1 MYAEL
6 ALPVAVDRTFT
17 YLLPPEL
24 EPYAVPGVRAVVP
37 FGGKVLTGVIVG
49 LPDSTAVQGLRPVR
63 DILDPDPVLSPLL
76 LQLCRWISA
85 YYMAPPGEVVRAALP
100 QGFAAR
106 SRRLVQLLSADPAL
120 RITELEARSPQRARI
135 LRILQE
141 GGPQLSSALQRKLGV
156 RSIHALL
163 HDLAAAG
170 DVSLEEVLPPS
181 RGRPLLKTEVPVA
194 ELDPEALGRFLAGLS
209 SRRRTARAAVER
221 MVEMQRA
228 GGGPL
233 LLAEFL
239 ARSGCGSALAKEL
252 SAAGLLRLERREVS
266 RESEYGT
273 DDRTVG
279 LQLNPAQ
286 EAALEQV
293 AAALAAGKH
302 RTFLLHGVT
311 GSGKTQVY
319 IEAIRRTVNAG
330 RAAIVL
336 VPEISLT
343 PQTVRRF
350 RAHFGAAVGVV
361 HSRMSPGERHDVWRR
376 ARRGELRVVVG
387 PRSAVFA
394 PLAPLGLVVV
404 DEEHEATYK
413 QFDQTPRY
421 HARDVAVV
429 RGTIEDAVVLLGSA
443 TPSAESYAN
452 ALAGKYTLL
461 GMPGRIDAVPM
472 PPVHV
477 VDMTRERRESYAA
490 LKESLPPERRS
501 ALKEFR
507 ASPLSRSLREKIAGR
522 LEKGEGVILLQ
533 NRRGFAPFV
542 ECADCGHTEMCDRC
556 SVTMTYHLTRKHLRC
571 HYCGRTRPM
580 PDICPKCNGI
590 ALQLLGL
597 GTQKVEAELARLFPQ
612 ARVLRMDLD
621 TTTRGGSHHRMLEAF
636 GAGKADILLGTQMV
650 AKGLD
655 FPRVTLVGVVS
666 ADTQLMMPDF
676 RASERTFQL
685 LTQVA
690 GRAGRSTLAGEVV
703 IQTHQPDHYAIR
715 HARTHDV
722 TAFLEEELA
731 ARRELDYPPYA
742 RIVLVEFRGRVEEA
756 VRRRAEEFAARLSD
770 PRAPFT
776 MLGPAPAVIGQVKGE
791 HRWHIVLK
799 NPKQTDPS
807 GARMRQAV
815 RDAVGAEGKSSRAA
829 VTRIVD
835 VDPVGLL

>member
-63 DILDPDPVLSPLL
+63 DILDPQPVLSPVLL
-76 LQLCRWISA
+76 ELCRWIAA

-106 SRRLVQLLSADPAL
+106 SKRLVRLLSDDPAP
-120 RITELEARSPQRARI
+120 RIAELEARSPQRARI

-141 GGPQLSSALQRKLGV
+141 GGPRHASELQRRLGV

-170 DVSLEEVLPPS
+170 DVSLEEVLPLPHA
-181 RGRPLLKTEVPVA
+181 RPLLKTFVPVA
-194 ELDPEALGRFLAGLS
+194 DLDPGVLGRFLAGLS

-221 MVEMQRA
+221 MVELQRA
-228 GGGPL
+228 GGDPL
-233 LLAEFL
+233 PLAEFL
-239 ARSGCGSALAKEL
+239 ARSGSGPALVKEL
-252 SAAGLLRLERREVS
+252 AAAGLLRLERREVP
-266 RESEYGT
+266 RGTEYGT
-273 DDRTVG
+273 DELTVG
-279 LQLNPAQ
+279 LKLNPAQ
-286 EAALEQV
+286 QAALEQV
-293 AAALAAGKH
+293 GGALAAGEH

-319 IEAIRRTVNAG
+319 IEAIRRTVAAG

-336 VPEISLT
+336 VPEIALT

-350 RAHFGAAVGVV
+350 RAHFGPAVGVV
-361 HSRMSPGERHDVWRR
+361 HSRMSPSERHDVWQR

-404 DEEHEATYK
+404 DEEHEAAYK

-429 RGTIEDAVVLLGSA
+429 RGTIEGAVVLLGSA

-452 ALAGKYTLL
+452 ALSGKYTLL

-477 VDMTRERRESYAA
+477 VDMARERRESYAA
-490 LKESLPPERRS
+490 LRESLPPERRS
-501 ALKEFR
+501 SLREFR
-507 ASPLSRSLREKIAGR
+507 PSPLSRSLQEKIAGR
-522 LEKGEGVILLQ
+522 LERGEGVILLQ

-542 ECADCGHTEMCDRC
+542 ECADCGYTETCDRC
-556 SVTMTYHLTRKHLRC
+556 SVTMTYHQTRKHLRC

-722 TAFLEEELA
+722 PAFLEEELA
-731 ARRELDYPPYA
+731 ARRELDYPPYS
-742 RIVLVEFRGRVEEA
+742 RIVLVEFRGRVEAA

-770 PRAPFT
+770 PGAPFM

-791 HRWHIVLK
+791 YRWHIVLK

-815 RDAVGAEGKSSRAA
+815 RDAVGAEGTSSRAA
-829 VTRIVD
+829 VARIVD